1 MINAPKLPQ
10 SIIAKYAPRM
20 PFGQGVWRRL
30 QTRRLQTR
38 RLHRSS
44 GLDPPKVIST

>member
-1 MINAPKLPQ
+1 
-10 SIIAKYAPRM
+10 M